1 VSAGAGNVDPAALWL
16 RTRRPGGLRAWRA
29 SEVLEVAFVI
39 PVMTEGVISSSH
51 RDTVW
56 ARLSSSGMSSCWAHQ
71 WQNANSRSRGRR
83 RFAGGLCAF
92 PRHLAVDQALRVKP
106 AWSLRSAALVAG
118 SPAWLRLD
126 PARLALMQVIVMV
139 LDS

>member
-1 VSAGAGNVDPAALWL
+1 VDPAALWL

-51 RDTVW
+51 RDTAW
-56 ARLSSSGMSSCWAHQ
+56 ARLSSSGMSSCWRI
-71 WQNANSRSRGRR
+71 SGRTQI
-83 RFAGGLCAF
+83 AGLAAGGGLPGGLCAF